1 MPEPVNAAIEKALL
15 DKAIAFA
22 ANQSPV
28 LTISL
33 QNGVGADGKHFT
45 KPAPAKDAQWLRA
58 TVLPAPALTTGIAF
72 DAHVKH
78 YGLLQIDVIRGV
90 GGGTLPMG
98 RTVAAIRAFFPMGLT
113 MTQDDFA
120 AQVLPLPGSLRV
132 VAQGPLMNDDP
143 GWVKIPVS
151 IPWICIEKP
160 A

>member
-15 DKAIAFA
+15 DKATAFA
-22 ANQSPV
+22 AAQSPA
-28 LTISL
+28 LKISV
-33 QNGVGADGKHFT
+33 QNGLGADGRHFT

-58 TVLPAPALTTGIAF
+58 TVLPAPALTTGISY

-98 RTVAAIRAFFPMGLT
+98 RTVAAIREYFPMGLT
-113 MTQDDFA
+113 MTQDGFVI
-120 AQVLPLPGSLRV
+120 QVSPYVMRV
-132 VAQGPLMNDDP
+132 VGQGPLMNDGD

-151 IPWICIEKP
+151 VPWICFERP